1 MGAELKAEAMSHLE
15 EISVEGMRQ
24 MGQSKSVAVILPTT
38 GKSLF
43 FNNKTLIL
51 KKNIHISLSSSLET
65 PSRERYD

>member
-24 MGQSKSVAVILPTT
+24 MGRNKSVAVILPTT

-43 FNNKTLIL
+43 F
-51 KKNIHISLSSSLET
+51 
-65 PSRERYD
+65 